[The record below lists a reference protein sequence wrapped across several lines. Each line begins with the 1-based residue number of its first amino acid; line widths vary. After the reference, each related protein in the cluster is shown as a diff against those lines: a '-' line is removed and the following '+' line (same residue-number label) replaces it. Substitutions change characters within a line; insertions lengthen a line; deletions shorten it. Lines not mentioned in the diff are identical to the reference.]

1 MGTDAGLFRRSGHGF
16 EVVAI
21 PETAGPPV
29 VRALL
34 DHGDALWVGTDAGL
48 HVRDARGRWQRIDH
62 GLPSQRIRGLAVD
75 GDRQV
80 WIATTGGMAMSAA
93 GRVVAVGPPGL
104 EVSPFTCVLVDA
116 GGQIWMGSLA
126 DGAWRFDGT
135 DYHHYS
141 AGNGLISNAVWDLF
155 EDQQGAVWLGTDRG
169 LTKIARDGGDR
180 P

>member
-1 MGTDAGLFRRSGHGF
+1 
-16 EVVAI
+16 
-21 PETAGPPV
+21 
-29 VRALL
+29 
-34 DHGDALWVGTDAGL
+34 
-48 HVRDARGRWQRIDH
+48 
-62 GLPSQRIRGLAVD
+62 
-75 GDRQV
+75 
-80 WIATTGGMAMSAA
+80 MSAA